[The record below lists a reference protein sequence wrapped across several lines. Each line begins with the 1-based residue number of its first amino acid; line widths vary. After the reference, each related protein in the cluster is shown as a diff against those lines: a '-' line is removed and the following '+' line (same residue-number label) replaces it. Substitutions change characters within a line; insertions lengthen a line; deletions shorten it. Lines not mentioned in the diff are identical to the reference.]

1 MSRPALEAAS
11 EELRKASEL
20 AEGDL
25 RERLY
30 DHSNQVATLASR
42 EEGPDHGRLDRHMNA
57 LYEIAGETDG
67 DLHDHV
73 VAARNEL
80 KEYREGVA
88 GV

>member
-1 MSRPALEAAS
+1 MSRTALEAAS

-25 RERLY
+25 QGRLY
-30 DHSNQVATLASR
+30 DHSNQIATLAAR

-57 LYEIAGETDG
+57 LYEIAGETEG

-73 VAARNEL
+73 VAAREQL
-80 KEYREGVA
+80 TEYRRGVA

>member
-1 MSRPALEAAS
+1 MSRPALKAAS

-25 RERLY
+25 QRRLY

-42 EEGPDHGRLDRHMNA
+42 EEGPDHGRLDRHMNT

-73 VAARNEL
+73 VAARNKL

>member
-1 MSRPALEAAS
+1 MARSELQAAS
-11 EELRKASEL
+11 DELRKASEL
-20 AEGDL
+20 ADGDL

-30 DHSNQVATLASR
+30 DHSNQVAALASR
-42 EEGPDHGRLDRHMNA
+42 DEGPDHGRLDRHMNT

-73 VAARNEL
+73 VAAREQL
-80 KEYREGVA
+80 KEYRRGVA